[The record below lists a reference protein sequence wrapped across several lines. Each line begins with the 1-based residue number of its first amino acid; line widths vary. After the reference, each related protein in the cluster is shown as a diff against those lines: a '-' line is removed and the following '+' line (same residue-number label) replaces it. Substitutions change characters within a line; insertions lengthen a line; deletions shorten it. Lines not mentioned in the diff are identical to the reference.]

1 MRPSSYRLETVVAE
15 RNMGRRHLRIL
26 IVDDHPLVVEALA
39 DCIRTIN
46 PAADVVRT
54 TSFEEAME
62 FASRQTFDLAL
73 LDYRIPGVQGLQ
85 GLRLM
90 HGRFPEMRIVMVSGV
105 AGGHKIL
112 EAMEIGAAGFIPKD
126 LSVQALMKALELV
139 LMGESFIPVKALQ
152 ATGMAETGGHFK
164 LRESPSRGRT
174 VHGLTQRESQVLV
187 LVEQGMPN
195 GKIAE
200 VIGTKYVTVAF
211 HLKNAFRKL
220 GVANRTEAAAAVRLL
235 GLDGESQL

>member
-1 MRPSSYRLETVVAE
+1 
-15 RNMGRRHLRIL
+15 MGRQNLRIL

-54 TSFEEAME
+54 TSFDEAME
-62 FASRQTFDLAL
+62 LASQQTFDLAL
-73 LDYRIPGVQGLQ
+73 LDYRMPGVQGLQ

-90 HGRFPEMRIVMVSGV
+90 HARFPEMRIVMVSGY
-105 AGGHKIL
+105 ADGNKIL

-139 LMGESFIPVKALQ
+139 LMGESFVPAKALLVS
-152 ATGMAETGGHFK
+152 GMAEAGGHFK
-164 LRESPSRGRT
+164 LGDPPSLRRT
-174 VHGLTQRESQVLV
+174 VRSLTQRESQVLV

-220 GVANRTEAAAAVRLL
+220 GVANRTEAAAAVRML
-235 GLDGESQL
+235 GLDGDTRY